1 MTAPERATFSEEKSA
16 ILTDPAYSFL
26 SFKVHGNLGVTR
38 LLSQSTGDE
47 SSLGATQ
54 QRSKLRNQLNFF
66 FSVSVFTIALGI
78 QKKEATVGKE
88 TFSTNV
94 ALAIGL
100 PSIFYFKTCSVKL
113 LSTLVVHVPLTCV
126 VYSVTII
133 SPADRRAMFL

>member
-1 MTAPERATFSEEKSA
+1 MTAPESPAFNEEKSA

-26 SFKVHGNLGVTR
+26 SFKEHRNLGVTR

-66 FSVSVFTIALGI
+66 FSVSVFMIALGI

-88 TFSTNV
+88 TF
-94 ALAIGL
+94 
-100 PSIFYFKTCSVKL
+100 
-113 LSTLVVHVPLTCV
+113 
-126 VYSVTII
+126 
-133 SPADRRAMFL
+133 

>member
-54 QRSKLRNQLNFF
+54 QRSKLRNQLKFF
-66 FSVSVFTIALGI
+66 FQFPFSRLRWVSR
-78 QKKEATVGKE
+78 KKRQQLEKKR
-88 TFSTNV
+88 S
-94 ALAIGL
+94 
-100 PSIFYFKTCSVKL
+100 KQML
-113 LSTLVVHVPLTCV
+113 L
-126 VYSVTII
+126 
-133 SPADRRAMFL
+133 